1 MKYCLF
7 SFLLS
12 LLCFAGQSQKVYPLV
27 KGFGGVSA
35 ISIPAEKPDPGQTY
49 NIVVE
54 VNTDNP
60 KPEMIHELM
69 EKIASIANLHV
80 LGGVSPERLHV
91 VAVIHGPAA
100 MFLQHDS
107 VYLRKYN
114 VPNPNL
120 PLFTA
125 LKKSGIRMLVC
136 AQSMVKRNID
146 PATIAPELEIAL
158 SAMTAISTYQ
168 RRGYMLLKL

>member
-7 SFLLS
+7 FFLFLLS
-12 LLCFAGQSQKVYPLV
+12 IVGRSQKVYPLV
-27 KGFGGVSA
+27 KDFGGVNA
-35 ISIPAEKPDPGQTY
+35 VALPVEKPDPGQTY

-60 KPEMIHELM
+60 KPEMVHELL

-80 LGGVSPERLHV
+80 LGGVSPERLHIV
-91 VAVIHGPAA
+91 GVIHGPAA

-120 PLFTA
+120 PLFSA
-125 LKKSGIRMLVC
+125 LKKAGVRMLVC

>member
-7 SFLLS
+7 VLL
-12 LLCFAGQSQKVYPLV
+12 FFIWIAGQSQKVYPHV

-35 ISIPAEKPDPGQTY
+35 IALPVEKPDPGQTY

-60 KPEMIHELM
+60 KPEQLHELL

-80 LGGVSPERLHV
+80 LGGVSPERLHI

-120 PLFTA
+120 PLFSA
-125 LKKSGIRMLVC
+125 LKQAGVRLLVC

>member
-7 SFLLS
+7 FLLF
-12 LLCFAGQSQKVYPLV
+12 LLTIVGRSQKVYPLV
-27 KGFGGVSA
+27 KGFGGVNA
-35 ISIPAEKPDPGQTY
+35 VALPVEKPDPGQTY

-60 KPEMIHELM
+60 KPEMVHELL

-80 LGGVSPERLHV
+80 LGGVSPERLHIV
-91 VAVIHGPAA
+91 GVIHGPAA

-120 PLFTA
+120 PLFSA
-125 LKKSGIRMLVC
+125 LKKAGVRILVC

>member
-7 SFLLS
+7 VLLFFI
-12 LLCFAGQSQKVYPLV
+12 CIAGQSQKVYPLV
-27 KGFGGVSA
+27 KGFGGVSPIA
-35 ISIPAEKPDPGQTY
+35 LPVEKPDPGQTY

-60 KPEMIHELM
+60 KPEQVHELL

-80 LGGVSPERLHV
+80 LGGVSPERLHI

-107 VYLRKYN
+107 VYLRKHN

-120 PLFTA
+120 PLFSA
-125 LKKSGIRMLVC
+125 LKQAGVRLLVC

-168 RRGYMLLKL
+168 RRGYILLKL

>member
-7 SFLLS
+7 FLLFLLS
-12 LLCFAGQSQKVYPLV
+12 IVGRSQKVYPLV
-27 KGFGGVSA
+27 KGFGGVNA
-35 ISIPAEKPDPGQTY
+35 VALPVEKPDPGQTY

-60 KPEMIHELM
+60 KPEMVHELL

-80 LGGVSPERLHV
+80 LGGVSPERLHIV
-91 VAVIHGPAA
+91 GVIHGPAA

-120 PLFTA
+120 PLFSA
-125 LKKSGIRMLVC
+125 LKKAGVRILVC

>member
-1 MKYCLF
+1 MKQCFLF
-7 SFLLS
+7 FALL
-12 LLCFAGQSQKVYPLV
+12 FAFSSNAQKVYPLV
-27 KGFGGVSA
+27 KGFGGVNA
-35 ISIPAEKPDPGQTY
+35 IGIPVEKPDPGQTY

-60 KPEMIHELM
+60 KPEQVHELL

-80 LGGVSPERLHV
+80 LGGVSPERLHL

-120 PLFTA
+120 PLFSA
-125 LKKSGIRMLVC
+125 LKLAGVRLLVC
-136 AQSMVKRNID
+136 AQSMIKRNID
-146 PATIAPELEIAL
+146 PTTIAPELEIAL

-168 RRGYMLLKL
+168 RRGYLLLKL

>member
-1 MKYCLF
+1 MKQSFFLF
-7 SFLLS
+7 AILLS
-12 LLCFAGQSQKVYPLV
+12 FSLHAQKVYPLV
-27 KGFGGVSA
+27 KGFGGVNP
-35 ISIPAEKPDPGQTY
+35 IGITVEKPDPGQTY

-60 KPEMIHELM
+60 KPEQVHELL

-107 VYLRKYN
+107 VYLRKHN

-120 PLFTA
+120 PLFSA
-125 LKKSGIRMLVC
+125 LKQAGVRLLVC

>member
-7 SFLLS
+7 FFLFLLS
-12 LLCFAGQSQKVYPLV
+12 IAGRSQKVYPLV
-27 KGFGGVSA
+27 KGFGGVNA
-35 ISIPAEKPDPGQTY
+35 VALPVEKPDPGQTY

-60 KPEMIHELM
+60 KPEMVHELL

-80 LGGVSPERLHV
+80 LGGVSPERLHIV
-91 VAVIHGPAA
+91 GVIHGPAA

-120 PLFTA
+120 PLFSA
-125 LKKSGIRMLVC
+125 LKKAGVRILVC